1 MTEQEMLARIAD
13 LEKQLSRKT
22 PSGSLKVS
30 PKGGVSYY
38 GLGRYPV
45 TLYMEQ
51 WKSLAEKMP
60 DVLAFIEAHKAELK
74 TKPAKEEAQA
84 QAQAV

>member
-1 MTEQEMLARIAD
+1 MTEQEMLARIQE
-13 LEKQLSRKT
+13 LERQLAKRT

-45 TLYMEQ
+45 TLYGEQ
-51 WKSLAEKMP
+51 WKSLSEKMP
-60 DVLAFIEAHKAELK
+60 AILTFIEEHKAELK
-74 TKPAKEEAQA
+74 TKPAKEQA